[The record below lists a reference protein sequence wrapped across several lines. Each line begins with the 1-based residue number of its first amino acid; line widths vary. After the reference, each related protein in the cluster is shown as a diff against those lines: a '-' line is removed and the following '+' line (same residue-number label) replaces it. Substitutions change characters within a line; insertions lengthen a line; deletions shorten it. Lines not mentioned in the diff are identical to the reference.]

1 MYVLGVVSQW
11 LAPRR
16 RARNPL
22 QYSCLE
28 NPHGQRS
35 LVGYS
40 PWGCKELDMTERLSS
55 AQQHSQWLEGIL
67 PSTMVRKRPWTATCP
82 CLLGSVPVPSSLCP
96 ARLLHRKPWFSTSL
110 LLKLQFNLF
119 TLLSTVALSTRRE
132 KTKSPEGRIG
142 ALSFHGAKYK
152 PQLNAKKPKG
162 Q

>member
-1 MYVLGVVSQW
+1 MASPLEEGTQPTPVFLPGESPWTEKPGGLQSMGSQRVGYDRAAKHSTAQQRSQW
-11 LAPRR
+11 P
-16 RARNPL
+16 
-22 QYSCLE
+22 
-28 NPHGQRS
+28 
-35 LVGYS
+35 
-40 PWGCKELDMTERLSS
+40 
-55 AQQHSQWLEGIL
+55 EGIL
-67 PSTMVRKRPWTATCP
+67 PSTMVSKRPWTARCP

-96 ARLLHRKPWFSTSL
+96 TRLLHRKPWFSTSL

-119 TLLSTVALSTRRE
+119 TLLSTVASSTRRK